1 MEIIKF
7 RIPGKVQPQGR
18 PRASSRGGYVRLY
31 DPPTSRDYK
40 KHVKEVAK
48 EYAPSEPLEGPL
60 HVRMTFSKQYLKS
73 WTKKQRANAEDGILL
88 PTTKPDID
96 NLSKGIMD
104 ALNGVIWKDDSQV
117 VELLLSKIYDDEH
130 YADVEII
137 TL

>member
-1 MEIIKF
+1 M
-7 RIPGKVQPQGR
+7 
-18 PRASSRGGYVRLY
+18 Y
-31 DPPTSRDYK
+31 DPPSSRDYK

-48 EYAPSEPLEGPL
+48 EYAPSELLETPL
-60 HVRMTFSKQYLKS
+60 HVRMTFSKQYLRS